1 MNGDKAMARTLCER
15 IVSGARDG
23 GDNGANNTSN
33 PDILIC
39 PPFTLLSTVDSIIQ
53 DSVCQLGAQDM
64 ESSANGAFTGQ
75 ISSTMLLD
83 CGCSHVILGHSERRT
98 LCGES
103 DQAVADKVGRAVADG
118 LIAILCVGE
127 TRAERESGATEQVV
141 QRQVQAVIDTVG
153 IQQFKDIVVA
163 YEPVWAIGT
172 GLSATPEQARQVHQ
186 LIRRQIARHDAGI
199 AEGCQIL
206 YGGSMKPGNAGEL
219 LSKSDIDGGLIG
231 GAALIA
237 EDFLGICRA
246 A

>member
-1 MNGDKAMARTLCER
+1 MNGDKAMVRAVCEN
-15 IVSGARDG
+15 IVAGTRNWEGGA
-23 GDNGANNTSN
+23 DNTGN
-33 PDILIC
+33 PDILVC
-39 PPFTLLSTVDSIIQ
+39 PPFTLLSTVDSIIR

-64 ESSANGAFTGQ
+64 GSNANGAFTGQ

-103 DQAVADKVGRAVADG
+103 DQAVADKVGRAVTDG

-153 IQQFKDIVVA
+153 IKRFKDIVIA

-172 GLSATPEQARQVHQ
+172 GLSATTEQARLVHQ
-186 LIRRQIARHDAGI
+186 LIRRQLARHDASI

-206 YGGSMKPGNAGEL
+206 YGGSMKPDNAGEL
-219 LSKSDIDGGLIG
+219 LAKPDIDGGLIG
-231 GAALIA
+231 GAALKA